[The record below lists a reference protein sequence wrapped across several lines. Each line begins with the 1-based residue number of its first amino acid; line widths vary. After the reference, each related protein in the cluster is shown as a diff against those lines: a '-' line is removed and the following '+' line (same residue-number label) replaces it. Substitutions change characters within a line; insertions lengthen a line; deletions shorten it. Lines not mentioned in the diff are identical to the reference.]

1 MTKEGLSFPI
11 VEQFYT
17 LQGEG
22 YHTGKAAYFI
32 RIGGCDIGCRWCDS
46 KFSWNSDIHRMITIN
61 EILQEVLK
69 TPAKSVVITGGEPTL
84 YNLDAFTHLLKKHN
98 IEIFL
103 ETSGAYPLTGRFDW
117 ICLSPKQDQPPHP
130 DIFSK
135 ANELKVII
143 YEEKDFLWAEKC
155 AKKVGEKCLLFLQP
169 EWSRYHKNI
178 EKIVNYAKANPKWI
192 ISIQTH
198 KFMNIP

>member
-1 MTKEGLSFPI
+1 MTKEGLFFPI
-11 VEQFYT
+11 VEQFYS

-46 KFSWNSDIHRMITIN
+46 KLSWNANVHKMISIK

-84 YNLDAFTHLLKKHN
+84 YKLDSLTNLLKKYN
-98 IEIFL
+98 IEVFL
-103 ETSGAYPLTGRFDW
+103 ETSGAYTLTGVFDW
-117 ICLSPKQDQPPHP
+117 ICLSPKKDQPPHP
-130 DIFSK
+130 DIFAK

-143 YEEKDFLWAEKC
+143 YDEKDFLWAEKC
-155 AKKVGEKCLLFLQP
+155 AEKVSKKCLLFLQP
-169 EWSRYHKNI
+169 EWSKYNQNI
-178 EKIVNYAKANPKWI
+178 EKIVNYAKENPKWI

-198 KFMNIP
+198 KFMKIP